1 MAAFTTQVLD
11 TQTGAPPTFTASA
24 ASDDVEC
31 PDGPNQVFLVFKG
44 GAGSN
49 NIAITMAKQTSYGE
63 TYPAPGS
70 GSPSIYTLGAA
81 ATTLLFIPLYPEYNN
96 GSGRVTVTNS
106 ASSGV
111 TMAVV
116 RA

>member
-1 MAAFTTQVLD
+1 MTAFSTQTLD
-11 TQTGAPPTFTASA
+11 TQTGAPPTFSAVA

-31 PDGPNQVFLVFKG
+31 PVENGSMYLVFKG

-49 NIAITMAKQTSYGE
+49 TVGVTMSKLTTYGE
-63 TYPAPGS
+63 TYPAPGAP
-70 GSPSIYTLGAA
+70 GYTLGAA
-81 ATTLLFIPLYPEYNN
+81 ATTLLFVPLYPDFNN

-106 ASSGV
+106 APSGV

-116 RA
+116 KMF